1 MFLVEISLF
10 VVTCPSHISLILT
23 LKQSTK
29 ELKPQV
35 RTHQVDIIVIIIID
49 AMLVLC
55 CSTMSHATLN
65 LYHHTSM
72 LILYSCLKVHALW
85 LPRA

>member
-55 CSTMSHATLN
+55 CSTMSHATLT
-65 LYHHTSM
+65 LSYHTFM
-72 LILYSCLKVHALW
+72 LTLHHSLKPRALW
-85 LPRA
+85 LPQM